1 METDMNTTFELIS
14 SDEAYTGTVTSSRQ
28 IETGG
33 FIGVERE
40 IEIPGYGPTTVLF
53 RGADITEEQAEN
65 MRSRSGIPQRFIK
78 ARWNDFRWSYYGG
91 REVSAR
97 SFRIAQAYIARN
109 EYFRE
114 ENKGLYILG
123 KASGSGKTMLACVLA
138 NEIMAKYS
146 CSVKYTDQEHYFS
159 MLRSDEK
166 AARDEVKA
174 IQNCSVLFFDGFSNC
189 STSFQREQ
197 LLKLLEIRQKV
208 GYSTCYISCLSPD
221 RVQLDESY
229 KANDLINSNSLGVRI
244 PDVQVRA
251 VIAAEDNKRFESTL
265 FSDPY
270 QMKLTFPE

>member
-1 METDMNTTFELIS
+1 MDNKNIIFDLIS
-14 SDEAYTGTVTSSRQ
+14 SAETYEGTVTSSRP

-33 FIGVERE
+33 FVGVERE

-97 SFRIAQAYIARN
+97 PFRIAQAYIARN

-159 MLRSDEK
+159 LLRSDEK
-166 AARDEVKA
+166 AARDEIKA

-197 LLKLLEIRQKV
+197 LLKLIEIRQKV

-270 QMKLTFPE
+270 QMKLSFPE